1 MCDEKP
7 ECQKPENLAGDPKEC
22 SAEQIKKCH
31 GDVQEHPCL
40 AETDEE
46 QTADSQG

>member
-22 SAEQIKKCH
+22 SEEQTEKCH
-31 GDVQEHPCL
+31 GDVKEHPCV
-40 AETDEE
+40 TKPDEKR
-46 QTADSQG
+46 TTDSQN